1 MEINQKN
8 KNMKH
13 SITLIAAMAV
23 ASLSF
28 VAVAQE
34 KSGSTDPEGYIT
46 YSLPMT
52 SLDLEVEAVQ
62 EKFYAGPYAKFAEK
76 YLGIKARQKDETTY
90 QITEVKL
97 TPFVESDPD
106 KRFSLDV
113 NTGKIDETLL
123 YLSSAGLV
131 SFSEGKFAEDAPW
144 RFLTKSKGDFSD
156 KGISSNL
163 TSASSTL
170 YKNSKKSK
178 KVSVQQN
185 MVVEKSLEK
194 KASEAA
200 ELIFKL
206 REHRLKIV
214 TGDTDAT
221 YSGEAMAA
229 ALAELTRMEDEYM
242 TLFLG
247 YSESQTQKMTFEVIP
262 EGGRSSQ
269 MYVAFRLSDTD
280 GLVSADN
287 LSGKPV
293 ILEITAPAFKEIEVP
308 EVDPKKAKKLAQEAE
323 KEAKRGI
330 RRVDLHYCIPAM
342 CNVKLMDGMNVLIQ
356 DRIPIYQLGQESTYP
371 VTVTFKVEAKK
382 KNVFGNTKSNNN
394 EE

>member
-1 MEINQKN
+1 MNIN
-8 KNMKH
+8 NMKH
-13 SITLIAAMAV
+13 RITMIAVMAM

-28 VAVAQE
+28 AAVAQD
-34 KSGSTDPEGYIT
+34 KQGLPDPEGHIT

-52 SLDLEVEAVQ
+52 SIDLEVEAVQ
-62 EKFYAGPYAKFAEK
+62 EKYYSGPYAKFAEK
-76 YLGIKARQKDETTY
+76 YLGIKARQKDETSY
-90 QITEVKL
+90 QITEIKMS
-97 TPFVESDPD
+97 TFVEANPD
-106 KRFSLDV
+106 KRYSLNV
-113 NTGKIDETLL
+113 HTGKMDETLL
-123 YLSSAGLV
+123 TLSSAGLL
-131 SFSEGKFAEDAPW
+131 SFSEGKFTDDSPW
-144 RFLTKSKGDFSD
+144 RYLRKTKGDFSD

-163 TSASSTL
+163 TSASTTL
-170 YKNSKKSK
+170 YKNSKKSSK
-178 KVSVQQN
+178 KESVQQN

-206 REHRLKIV
+206 RQYRLKIV
-214 TGDTDAT
+214 TGDTDAN

-229 ALAELTRMEDEYM
+229 ALAELTRLEEEYM

-247 YSESQTQKMTFEVIP
+247 YSETQTQRMNFEIIP

-287 LSGKPV
+287 LSGKP
-293 ILEITAPAFKEIEVP
+293 IIMEITAPPFKEIEVP
-308 EVDPKKAKKLAQEAE
+308 ELDPKQAKKLAQERE
-323 KEAKRGI
+323 KEEKKGIKRMDI
-330 RRVDLHYCIPAM
+330 HYCMPAM
-342 CNVKLMDGMNVLIQ
+342 CTVKIMDGMNVLLN

-371 VTVTFKVEAKK
+371 VTVTFKVEPKK
-382 KNVFGNTKSNNN
+382 SRLRNTYNTNNN

>member
-1 MEINQKN
+1 
-8 KNMKH
+8 MKH
-13 SITLIAAMAV
+13 KFTMITAV
-23 ASLSF
+23 AAALLSS
-28 VAVAQE
+28 VVYAQE
-34 KSGSTDPEGYIT
+34 KPAQQDPEGHIT

-52 SLDLEVEAVQ
+52 SIDLEVEAVQ
-62 EKFYAGPYAKFAEK
+62 ERFYAGPYAKFAEK
-76 YLGIKARQKDETTY
+76 YLGIKARQKDETSY
-90 QITEVKL
+90 QISEIKM
-97 TPFVESDPD
+97 TPFVESNPD
-106 KRFSLDV
+106 KRYSLDV

-123 YLSSAGLV
+123 TLSSAGLV
-131 SFSEGKFAEDAPW
+131 SFSEGKFAEEAPW
-144 RFLTKSKGDFSD
+144 RYLRKTKGDFSD

-163 TSASSTL
+163 TSASTTL

-194 KASEAA
+194 KASETA

-206 REHRLKIV
+206 REYRLKIV
-214 TGDTDAT
+214 TGDTDAS
-221 YSGEAMAA
+221 YNGEAMAA
-229 ALAELTRMEDEYM
+229 ALAELSRLEEEYM

-247 YSESQTQKMTFEVIP
+247 YSESQTQKMNFEIIP

-293 ILEITAPAFKEIEVP
+293 IMEITAPAFKEIVVP
-308 EVDPKKAKKLAQEAE
+308 EVDPKKAKKLAAEAE

-330 RRVDLHYCIPAM
+330 RRIDLHYCIPAM
-342 CNVKLMDGMNVLIQ
+342 CTIKLMDGMNVLIQ
-356 DRIPIYQLGQESTYP
+356 DRIPVYQLGQESTYP
-371 VTVTFKVEAKK
+371 VTVTYKVEPKK
-382 KNVFGNTKSNNN
+382 EIN
-394 EE
+394 